1 MKWGGNDKGH
11 ECTNRGPENGDLW
24 HAVGRR
30 ECYLANQLVD
40 THDPFGI
47 GALIGY
53 KFALWTNKPIQTA
66 MVTDKIAPV
75 SRQADSPLE
84 VLLVF
89 FKLGV
94 SCFGGP
100 IAHIGY
106 FREEFVVRRRW
117 LDEQAYGD
125 LVALCQFLP
134 GPASSQVG
142 FSIGLMRAGYIGALA
157 AWAGFTLPSAI
168 ALVLFAYGASFLGG
182 PAGTGLLHG
191 LKLVA
196 VAIVAQA
203 VWGMARSLC
212 PDRERASIAVAAALI
227 ILFSTSSAA
236 QIGAIVL
243 GGLAGLWLCRGTPP
257 TATGH
262 HIAIPVS
269 RTAGL
274 VVLTI
279 FFVLL
284 GGLPIVRSLGSS
296 QGVTLFEAFYRSG
309 ALVFGGGHVVLPLL
323 RQAFVTPGWVSDNTF
338 LAGYGAAQAVP
349 GPLFTFAAYLGTVVT
364 PSPHGVLGAAL
375 GLFGI
380 FLPGVLILLGTLPFW
395 DSFRKRAAAQA
406 IKRGVNAAVVGLLG
420 AALYNPVWTSSVN
433 APGDFGVAL
442 VGFALLTVWRVPPL
456 FVVIVS
462 AVGGVALALLAKG

>member
-1 MKWGGNDKGH
+1 MTSDAANVAAGEDA
-11 ECTNRGPENGDLW
+11 PPSP
-24 HAVGRR
+24 HAG
-30 ECYLANQLVD
+30 
-40 THDPFGI
+40 
-47 GALIGY
+47 
-53 KFALWTNKPIQTA
+53 
-66 MVTDKIAPV
+66 
-75 SRQADSPLE
+75 SPLE

-89 FKLGV
+89 LKLGV

-117 LDEQAYGD
+117 LDEQAYVD

-142 FSIGLMRAGYIGALA
+142 FSIGLMRAGYPGGLA
-157 AWAGFTLPSAI
+157 AWTGFTLPSAI
-168 ALVLFAYGASFLGG
+168 VLVLFAYGAGALSGA
-182 PAGTGLLHG
+182 AGAGLLHG

-203 VWGMARSLC
+203 VWGMARTLC
-212 PDRERASIAVAAALI
+212 PDRERASIALVAALI
-227 ILFSTSSAA
+227 ILFSASSVA
-236 QIGAIVL
+236 QIGAIAL
-243 GGLAGLWLCRGTPP
+243 GGIAGLLLCRGAPP
-257 TATGH
+257 TTAGH
-262 HIAIPVS
+262 HIAMPVS

-274 VVLTI
+274 VALTT

-284 GGLPIVRSLGSS
+284 GGLPILRSLESS
-296 QGVTLFEAFYRSG
+296 QGVALFEAFYRSG

-323 RQAFVTPGWVSDNTF
+323 REAFVTPGWVNDNTF

-364 PSPHGVLGAAL
+364 PSPHGVPGAAL

-395 DSFRKRAAAQA
+395 DNFRKRPHAQA
-406 IKRGVNAAVVGLLG
+406 IMRGVNAAVVGLLG

-433 APGDFGVAL
+433 APGDFVVAL
-442 VGFALLTVWRVPPL
+442 IGFVLLTVWRAPPL
-456 FVVIVS
+456 LVVIVS
-462 AVGGVALALLAKG
+462 ALGGVALALTNGVS